1 MFSDKRLGYKMK
13 LAQLLQFDN
22 IIVQCHNTPDA
33 DAIAS
38 GMALTKYL
46 TENGKRVAFVYGG
59 NFEITKSNLKLMIS
73 DLGVDIHYVRHQAQL
88 SQLLGIREQELPG
101 LLITVDCQYGEGN
114 VRKFKAKN
122 IAVIDHHQVSNQLPE
137 LAEVRSYLASCST
150 LVWDML
156 RDADYSVADDKKL
169 STALYYGLMTD
180 SNNFSE
186 IQHPVDMDMR
196 DFLKY
201 SNSAITKFKN
211 SNISQEELR
220 IAGIAL
226 LGSEYYHENHYCIVK
241 TDPCDPNILGIISD
255 MMLQVEDVECCLAY
269 SIHEGGIKLSVRSCV
284 KEVKADELAKFICQG
299 VGDGGG
305 HLIKAGGSIV
315 RSLLE
320 RQELEYT
327 PSAIQHF
334 FRARMEDYFQDNE
347 IIYAGQYTPDVSTMD
362 LYTSKGITIGFV
374 KGTEIFP
381 VGTKALV
388 RAMEG
393 DHELE
398 IKEDTIIAIGV
409 RGEVYIT
416 SVELFNQ
423 YYELSDKTY
432 EFPGDYAPSIRNLSD
447 GQTVGLLSLVHS
459 CTYVGNGNIYAKELI
474 CRTKVFTKW
483 SPECYCLGRPGDYM
497 IASQK
502 DISNVYIIDKEL
514 FEKTYMR
521 CEE

>member
-1 MFSDKRLGYKMK
+1 MK
-13 LAQLLQFDN
+13 LTQLLDYNN

-38 GMALTKYL
+38 GMALTQYL
-46 TENGKRVAFVYGG
+46 RAHDKTVAFVYGG

-88 SQLLGIREQELPG
+88 SQLLGIREQELPE
-101 LLITVDCQYGEGN
+101 LIVTVDCQYGEGN
-114 VRKFKAKN
+114 VRIFKARQ
-122 IAVIDHHQVSNQLPE
+122 IAVIDHHQISNPLPE
-137 LAEVRSYLASCST
+137 LSEIRSYLASCST
-150 LVWDML
+150 ILWDML
-156 RDADYSVADDKKL
+156 KEEGYPVEKDKKL

-186 IQHPVDMDMR
+186 IQHPLDMDMR
-196 DFLKY
+196 DYLKY
-201 SNSAITKFKN
+201 SNSAIIKFKN

-226 LGSEYYHENHYCIVK
+226 LGSEYYHENHYSIVK

-255 MMLQVEDVECCLAY
+255 MMLQVEDVESCLAY

-305 HLIKAGGSIV
+305 HLTKAGGFIV

-320 RQELEYT
+320 RQELDYT

-334 FRARMEDYFQDNE
+334 FRERMDEYFMDNE
-347 IIYAGQYTPDVSTMD
+347 IIYAGKYSADISTMD
-362 LYTSKGITIGFV
+362 LYKSKGVTIGYV
-374 KGTEIFP
+374 KGSEIFP
-381 VGTKALV
+381 VGTKAV
-388 RAMEG
+388 IRAMEG
-393 DHELE
+393 DQELE
-398 IKEDTIIAIGV
+398 IKEDTIIAVGV

-416 SVELFNQ
+416 KVELFDK
-423 YYELSDKTY
+423 YYKICDKKY
-432 EFPGDYAPSIRNLSD
+432 EFPGEYAPSIRKLKD
-447 GQTVGLLSLVHS
+447 RTAMGLLPLVHS
-459 CTYVGNGNIYAKELI
+459 CTYEGNGNIYAKELM

-483 SPECYCLGRPGDYM
+483 NPENYCLGRPGDYM
-497 IASQK
+497 VVTQDDPTS
-502 DISNVYIIDKEL
+502 VYVVDKEL
-514 FEKTYMR
+514 FEKTYAPV
-521 CEE
+521 E